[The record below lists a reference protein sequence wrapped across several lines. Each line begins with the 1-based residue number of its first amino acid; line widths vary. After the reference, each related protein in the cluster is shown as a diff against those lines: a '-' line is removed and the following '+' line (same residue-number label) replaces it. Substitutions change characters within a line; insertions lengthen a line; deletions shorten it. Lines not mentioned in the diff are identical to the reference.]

1 MPRKYIPQFE
11 PWLGHEELMQLNE
24 CIRDNWITGGPKV
37 KEFEERIARMCQ
49 VKHAIACCNGTMA
62 LYMGLIALGIGPG
75 DDVIVP
81 DFTFIASANAVV
93 MTGAKPVF
101 VDVLPDT
108 FNIDVKSVLAAIT
121 PKTKAIMPVH
131 IYGQATDFR
140 VLANISASY
149 KLALIEDAAQGVG
162 VTYNNI
168 PVGGIGDVGTLSFY
182 ADKTLTTG
190 EGGMV
195 LTDNDAIAT
204 RCLQLSHQG
213 NTSKGTYIHDS
224 IGYNFRMTDLQAAI
238 GLAQLGKLPAIL
250 KMKKENELLYR
261 KLLEGVVGFQ
271 YIIPECDNVPFR
283 VVVLVD
289 DPEGLS
295 IYLEEK
301 GIGTK
306 RVFYPLHRQPCYNTG
321 QDLPGADS
329 IYNSGLSLPSSAR
342 LSHGDIDYVCSMIK
356 EYYS

>member
-1 MPRKYIPQFE
+1 
-11 PWLGHEELMQLNE
+11 
-24 CIRDNWITGGPKV
+24 
-37 KEFEERIARMCQ
+37 
-49 VKHAIACCNGTMA
+49 

-75 DDVIVP
+75 DEVIVP

-101 VDVLPDT
+101 VDVNPDT
-108 FNIDVKSVLAAIT
+108 FNIDVRIENAIT
-121 PKTKAIMPVH
+121 KKTKAVMPVH
-131 IYGQATDFR
+131 IYGQAAFMTP
-140 VLANISASY
+140 LQITANHYGLKI
-149 KLALIEDAAQGVG
+149 IEDAAQGVG
-162 VTYNNI
+162 VNYLDK
-168 PVGGIGDVGTLSFY
+168 PVGGFGDVGTLSFY
-182 ADKTLTTG
+182 ADKTITCS

-321 QDLPGADS
+321 QDLPVADD
-329 IYNSGLSLPSSAR
+329 IYEHGLSLPSSAR
-342 LSHGDIDYVCSMIK
+342 LSHGDIEYVCERIK
-356 EYYS
+356 EYYKR